1 VAIVRNAM
9 HGKSEKMMK
18 IKVINRIEYG
28 EKDHKN
34 RPHVNGPLSG
44 GKKRGPKTE
53 KRRQRVKTHR
63 EQRAKTSRSRGV
75 KHCKAAKVKTKRRK
89 H

>member
-1 VAIVRNAM
+1 MAIVRNEM
-9 HGKSEKMMK
+9 HWKSEEMMK

-34 RPHVNGPLSG
+34 RPHVNSG

-53 KRRQRVKTHR
+53 KRRQRVKNRR
-63 EQRAKTSRSRGV
+63 EQRAKTL
-75 KHCKAAKVKTKRRK
+75 
-89 H
+89 

>member
-1 VAIVRNAM
+1 MALVRNAM

-44 GKKRGPKTE
+44 GKKRGQKTE
-53 KRRQRVKTHR
+53 KRHKGLKPTGNKGLKQA
-63 EQRAKTSRSRGV
+63 EEAEG
-75 KHCKAAKVKTKRRK
+75 
-89 H
+89 